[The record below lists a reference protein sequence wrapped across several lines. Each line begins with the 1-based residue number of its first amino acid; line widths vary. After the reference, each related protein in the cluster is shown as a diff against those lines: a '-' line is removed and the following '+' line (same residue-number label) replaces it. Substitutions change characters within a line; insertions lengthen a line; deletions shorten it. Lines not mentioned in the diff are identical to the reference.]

1 MKVLQIWI
9 SGVVLFLLVGCS
21 SLGSDK
27 VVDYGAGA
35 KQLPKLEV
43 PPDLTAPQTDE
54 RYKMPQTDGATI
66 ATYSD
71 YSKGDTAQS
80 SVAGKVLPEV
90 KGVRLERDGARR
102 WLVVIDNP
110 EKVWSVVKTFWQ
122 ETGLTIKSED
132 QAAGVMETD
141 WAENRSKIP
150 KSAIRDVLGK
160 VFDNIYSSNEKDQ
173 YLTRLERSKH
183 GKSTEVYITHRG
195 IEQVYSEDKS
205 SSKWQARAN
214 EPELEAIMLQRLMV
228 RFGASEAEANKAV
241 AAAGAKAASSASTG
255 STDEKFLMEPL
266 AIRLGEQT
274 TLAKSLVMSGHP
286 PEPAGTAILREISGG
301 NVIIVV
307 NDAFDRSWRRV
318 GLAIESA
325 ELGVEDK
332 DREMGTYF
340 LRPLK
345 VQSSWT
351 EKLKFWKQS
360 ESAGKHYRVN
370 VKDSGTA
377 CEVSVTDQDKA
388 SSNVTKKL
396 TEEIYKH
403 INQ

>member
-1 MKVLQIWI
+1 MRVLQIGI

-21 SLGSDK
+21 SLGTDK

-35 KQLPKLEV
+35 TQLPKLEV
-43 PPDLTAPQTDE
+43 PPDLTAPEIDE
-54 RYKMPQTDGATI
+54 RYKVPQAEGATI

-71 YSKGDTAQS
+71 YSKGGTAQS
-80 SVAGKVLPEV
+80 SGAGAVLPEV

-102 WLVVIDNP
+102 WLVVNENP
-110 EKVWSVVKTFWQ
+110 DKVWSVVKPFWQ

-150 KSAIRDVLGK
+150 KSTIHDVLGN
-160 VFDNIYSSNEKDQ
+160 VIDNAYPSNEKDQ
-173 YLTRLERSKH
+173 YLTRLERGKD
-183 GKSTEVYITHRG
+183 GKSTEIYISHRG
-195 IEQVYSEDKS
+195 IEQVFSEDKS

-214 EPELEAIMLQRLMV
+214 DPELEAIMLQRLMV
-228 RFGASEAEANKAV
+228 RFGASEEQAKKAV
-241 AAAGAKAASSASTG
+241 AVTDAKAANSASTG
-255 STDEKFLMEPL
+255 SSDEKLL
-266 AIRLGEQT
+266 
-274 TLAKSLVMSGHP
+274 SGHP

-360 ESAGKHYRVN
+360 ETAGKHYRVN
-370 VKDSGTA
+370 VKDGGTA

-388 SSNVTKKL
+388 SSNVTKRL

>member
-1 MKVLQIWI
+1 MKVLQIGI
-9 SGVVLFLLVGCS
+9 SGVVLFSLVGCS
-21 SLGSDK
+21 SLGTDK

-35 KQLPKLEV
+35 TQVPKLEV
-43 PPDLTAPQTDE
+43 PPDLTAPETDD
-54 RYKMPQTDGATI
+54 RYKVPQAEGATI

-71 YSKGDTAQS
+71 YSKGGTAQS
-80 SVAGKVLPEV
+80 SGTGTVLPEV

-102 WLVVIDNP
+102 WLVVNENP
-110 EKVWSVVKTFWQ
+110 DKVWSVVKPFWQ

-150 KSAIRDVLGK
+150 KSATREVLGS
-160 VFDNIYSSNEKDQ
+160 VIDNAYASNEKDQ
-173 YLTRLERSKH
+173 YLTRLERSKD
-183 GKSTEVYITHRG
+183 GKSTEVYISHRG
-195 IEQVYSEDKS
+195 IEQVFSEDKS

-214 EPELEAIMLQRLMV
+214 DPELEAIMLQRLMV
-228 RFGASEAEANKAV
+228 RFGASEATAKKAV
-241 AAAGAKAASSASTG
+241 AVTDAKAANSASTV
-255 STDEKFLMEPL
+255 ST
-266 AIRLGEQT
+266 
-274 TLAKSLVMSGHP
+274 

-301 NVIIVV
+301 NIIIVV

-360 ESAGKHYRVN
+360 ETAGKHYRVN
-370 VKDSGTA
+370 VKDGGTA

-388 SSNVTKKL
+388 SSNVTKRL

>member
-1 MKVLQIWI
+1 MKVLQIGI
-9 SGVVLFLLVGCS
+9 SAVAMFLLAGCS
-21 SLGSDK
+21 SLGTDK
-27 VVDYGAGA
+27 PIDYGAGA

-43 PPDLTAPQTDE
+43 PPDLTVPETDD
-54 RYKMPQTDGATI
+54 RYKMPQAEGATI

-80 SVAGKVLPEV
+80 SGAGTVLPQV

-102 WLVVIDNP
+102 WLVVNENP

-150 KSAIRDVLGK
+150 KSAMRDVLGK
-160 VFDNIYSSNEKDQ
+160 VFDNIYSSDERDQ
-173 YLTRLERSKH
+173 YLTRLERSTD
-183 GKSTEVYITHRG
+183 GKSTEVYVTHSGITK
-195 IEQVYSEDKS
+195 VFTEDKS
-205 SSKWQARAN
+205 SFKWQARAN
-214 EPELEAIMLQRLMV
+214 EPELEAVMLQRLMV

-241 AAAGAKAASSASTG
+241 VATGAKAASGAPAG
-255 STDEKFLMEPL
+255 ST
-266 AIRLGEQT
+266 
-274 TLAKSLVMSGHP
+274 
-286 PEPAGTAILREISGG
+286 PEPAGTAILREVSGG

-307 NDAFDRSWRRV
+307 NDAFDRAWRRV

-340 LRPLK
+340 LRPIK

-351 EKLKFWKQS
+351 EKLKFWEHS
-360 ESAGKHYRVN
+360 EAAGKHFRVN
-370 VKDSGTA
+370 VRDGGTV

-388 SSNVTKKL
+388 SSDVTKKL
-396 TEEIYKH
+396 TEEIYKY

>member
-1 MKVLQIWI
+1 MKVLQIGI
-9 SGVVLFLLVGCS
+9 SGVVLISLVGCS

-35 KQLPKLEV
+35 KQVPKLEV
-43 PPDLTAPQTDE
+43 PPDLTAPETDE

-71 YSKGDTAQS
+71 YSKGNAAQS
-80 SVAGKVLPEV
+80 IDTGKVLPEV

-102 WLVVIDNP
+102 WLVVNDNP

-141 WAENRSKIP
+141 WQENRSNIP
-150 KSAIRDVLGK
+150 KSVVRDVIGK
-160 VFDNIYSSNEKDQ
+160 VFDNVYSSDQRDQ
-173 YLTRLERSKH
+173 YLTRLERNKD
-183 GKSTEVYITHRG
+183 GKSTEVYITHHG
-195 IEQVYSEDKS
+195 IEKVFSEDKS

-214 EPELEAIMLQRLMV
+214 DPELEAIMLQRLMV

-241 AAAGAKAASSASTG
+241 AATGAKAASSTSTG
-255 STDEKFLMEPL
+255 S
-266 AIRLGEQT
+266 A
-274 TLAKSLVMSGHP
+274 
-286 PEPAGTAILREISGG
+286 PEPAGAAILREISGG

-340 LRPLK
+340 LRPIK
-345 VQSSWT
+345 VQSSWA
-351 EKLKFWKQS
+351 EKLKFWKTS
-360 ESAGKHYRVN
+360 ETAGKHYRVN
-370 VKDSGTA
+370 VKDGGTA
-377 CEVSVTDQDKA
+377 CEVSVTDQNKA
-388 SSNVTKKL
+388 SSDVTKKL
-396 TEEIYKH
+396 TEEIYRH

>member
-1 MKVLQIWI
+1 MKVLQIGI
-9 SGVVLFLLVGCS
+9 SGVVLFSLVGCS

-27 VVDYGAGA
+27 LIDYGAGA
-35 KQLPKLEV
+35 KQLPRLEV
-43 PPDLTAPQTDE
+43 PPDLTAPETDE
-54 RYKMPQTDGATI
+54 RYKVPQADGATI

-71 YSKGDTAQS
+71 YSKGDTAQGS
-80 SVAGKVLPEV
+80 GAGMVLPEV
-90 KGVRLERDGARR
+90 KGVHLERDGARR
-102 WLVVIDNP
+102 WLVVNENP
-110 EKVWSVVKTFWQ
+110 GKVWSVVKAFWQ
-122 ETGLTIKSED
+122 ETGLTIISED

-141 WAENRSKIP
+141 WAENRAKIP
-150 KSAIRDVLGK
+150 KSVIRDVLGK
-160 VFDNIYSSNEKDQ
+160 VFDNVYSSNEKDQ
-173 YLTRLERSKH
+173 YLTRLERSKD

-228 RFGASEAEANKAV
+228 RFGASEAQVNKAV
-241 AAAGAKAASSASTG
+241 AADAKAASSTSTG
-255 STDEKFLMEPL
+255 STDEKLLF
-266 AIRLGEQT
+266 
-274 TLAKSLVMSGHP
+274 GHP
-286 PEPAGTAILREISGG
+286 PEPAGTAILREVSGT

-340 LRPLK
+340 LRPIK
-345 VQSSWT
+345 IQSSWT
-351 EKLKFWKQS
+351 EKLKFWKKS
-360 ESAGKHYRVN
+360 DLAKHYRVN
-370 VKDSGTA
+370 VKDGGTA
-377 CEVSVTDQDKA
+377 CEVTVTDQDGA
-388 SSNVTKKL
+388 SSNVTKQL

>member
-1 MKVLQIWI
+1 MKVLQFGI
-9 SGVVLFLLVGCS
+9 SGMVLLSLLGCS
-21 SLGSDK
+21 SIASDK
-27 VVDYGAGA
+27 PIDYGAGT

-43 PPDLTAPQTDE
+43 PPDLTAPETDD
-54 RYKMPQTDGATI
+54 RYKIPETDGSGT

-71 YSKGDTAQS
+71 YSKSGTAPIN
-80 SVAGKVLPEV
+80 VAGTVLPEV

-102 WLVVIDNP
+102 WLVVDQTP
-110 EKVWSVVKTFWQ
+110 ENVWPVVKSFWQ
-122 ETGLTIKSED
+122 DTGLTISSED
-132 QAAGVMETD
+132 MAAGVMETD

-160 VFDNIYSSNEKDQ
+160 VFDKVYSSNEKDQ
-173 YLTRLERSKH
+173 YLTRLERSKD

-195 IEQVYSEDKS
+195 IEQVYSEDMT
-205 SSKWQARAN
+205 SSKWQPRAN

-228 RFGASEAEANKAV
+228 RFGASEEQASKAV
-241 AAAGAKAASSASTG
+241 AAANTKVSTSAPAG
-255 STDEKFLMEPL
+255 ST
-266 AIRLGEQT
+266 
-274 TLAKSLVMSGHP
+274 
-286 PEPAGTAILREISGG
+286 PEPAGSASLRESSDG

-307 NDAFDRSWRRV
+307 NDAFDRAWRRA

-340 LRPLK
+340 LRPIK
-345 VQSSWT
+345 VESSWS
-351 EKLKFWKQS
+351 EKLKFWKHS
-360 ESAGKHYRVN
+360 GSAGEHYRVN
-370 VKDSGTA
+370 VKDRGGK
-377 CEVSVTDQDKA
+377 CEVSVTDQNGA
-388 SSNVTKKL
+388 INNVTKKL

>member
-1 MKVLQIWI
+1 MKVLQVGI
-9 SGVVLFLLVGCS
+9 SAVVLFALTGCS

-27 VVDYGAGA
+27 LVDYGAGA

-43 PPDLTAPQTDE
+43 PPDLTAPETDE
-54 RYKMPQTDGATI
+54 RYKVPQSDGATT

-71 YSKGDTAQS
+71 YSKGDTARGS
-80 SVAGKVLPEV
+80 GAGTVLPEMKNV
-90 KGVRLERDGARR
+90 HLEREGARR
-102 WLVVIDNP
+102 WLVVNEDSD
-110 EKVWSVVKTFWQ
+110 KVWAVAKAFWQ
-122 ETGLTIKSED
+122 ETGLTIMSED
-132 QAAGVMETD
+132 AAAGVMETD
-141 WAENRSKIP
+141 WAENRARIP

-173 YLTRLERSKH
+173 YLTRLERGKD

-195 IEQVYSEDKS
+195 IEQVYSEDKTS
-205 SSKWQARAN
+205 SRWQARAN

-228 RFGASEAEANKAV
+228 RFGASETQAKQAV
-241 AAAGAKAASSASTG
+241 AAADAKAASSAATG
-255 STDEKFLMEPL
+255 ST
-266 AIRLGEQT
+266 
-274 TLAKSLVMSGHP
+274 
-286 PEPAGTAILREISGG
+286 PEPAGTASLREVSGG

-340 LRPLK
+340 LRPIK
-345 VQSSWT
+345 VQGNWA
-351 EKLKFWKQS
+351 EKLKFWKHS
-360 ESAGKHYRVN
+360 DPAGKHYRVN
-370 VKDSGTA
+370 VKDGGTA
-377 CEVSVTDQDKA
+377 CEVSVTGQDGA
-388 SSNVTKKL
+388 SDNVTRKL
-396 TEEIYKH
+396 IEEIYKH